1 MKKYVVAAALVIV
14 FLVFFIPLASTN
26 PDGLEKVA
34 QTYGAQEHG
43 SFWSGL
49 LSDYSFGSISNGY
62 ISTLLAGIFGVLT
75 VLVFSL
81 LISKVMFRKSD
92 KINKENNN

>member
-1 MKKYVVAAALVIV
+1 LKKYIVAAALVVV

-34 QTYGAQEHG
+34 QTYGAKEQG

-49 LSDYSFGSISNGY
+49 LSGYSFGSISNGY
-62 ISTLLAGIFGVLT
+62 VSTLLAGIFGVVI
-75 VLVFSL
+75 VLVSSL
-81 LISKVMFRKSD
+81 LISKVMFRKPD
-92 KINKENNN
+92 KTSKD

>member
-1 MKKYVVAAALVIV
+1 LKKYVVAVALVIV

-34 QTYGAQEHG
+34 QTYGAQKHE

-49 LSDYSFGSISNGY
+49 FSDYSFGSISNGY

-75 VLVFSL
+75 VLVSSL
-81 LISKVMFRKSD
+81 VISKIMFRKPD

>member
-1 MKKYVVAAALVIV
+1 LKKYIVATALVIV

-26 PDGLEKVA
+26 PDGLEKVV
-34 QTYGAQEHG
+34 QTYGAQEQE

-62 ISTLLAGIFGVLT
+62 ISTLLAGIFGVVT
-75 VLVFSL
+75 ILVSSL
-81 LISKVMFRKSD
+81 LISKVLFRKPE
-92 KINKENNN
+92 K